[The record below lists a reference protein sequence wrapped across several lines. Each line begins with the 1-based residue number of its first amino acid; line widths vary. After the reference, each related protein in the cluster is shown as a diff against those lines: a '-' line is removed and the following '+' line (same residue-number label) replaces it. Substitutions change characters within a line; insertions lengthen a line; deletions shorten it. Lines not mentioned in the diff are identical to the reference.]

1 MLEEELVLEGVA
13 SETLRCLSS
22 GLLKASPAPL
32 SNLHCSR
39 SILVIW
45 TREGLGSNPRPL
57 DFLLLPGP
65 EVMGQHA
72 EVGAGAVTQMI
83 SSRRRP
89 QPTGAPTT
97 IGGCRKR

>member
-22 GLLKASPAPL
+22 GFLKASPAPL
-32 SNLHCSR
+32 SSLHCSR

-45 TREGLGSNPRPL
+45 TREGLGRSPHPL

-72 EVGAGAVTQMI
+72 EV
-83 SSRRRP
+83 
-89 QPTGAPTT
+89 
-97 IGGCRKR
+97 